1 MVKYNLYFKNL
12 PSDSNEEEL
21 KDFFSQFGEIRSLRL
36 MRKKVTAKE
45 DESKEAVYGESLGFG
60 FVSFVTIES
69 AIRARHEC
77 KTKLFKGRYL
87 IVN

>member
-1 MVKYNLYFKNL
+1 MLKYNLYFKNL
-12 PSDSNEEEL
+12 PSESSENEL
-21 KDFFSQFGEIRSLRL
+21 KEFFSQFGEIRSLKL
-36 MRKKVTAKE
+36 MRKKLPPKE
-45 DESKEAVYGESLGFG
+45 DESKEIVFGESLGFG

-69 AIRARHEC
+69 ALRARHEC